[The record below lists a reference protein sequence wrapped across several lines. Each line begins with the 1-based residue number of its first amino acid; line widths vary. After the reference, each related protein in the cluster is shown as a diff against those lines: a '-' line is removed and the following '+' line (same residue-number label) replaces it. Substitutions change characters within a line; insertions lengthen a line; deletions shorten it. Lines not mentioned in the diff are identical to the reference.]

1 MTKEEIA
8 LQLTITA
15 LQANKISLWYSTL
28 AEASNSKMSQESYE
42 EVVNTINAKKIVEFY
57 KNVLQELD

>member
-28 AEASNSKMSQESYE
+28 AEASNSKISQESYE
-42 EVVNTINAKKIVEFY
+42 EVVNTVNAKKIVEFY
-57 KNVLQELD
+57 KTVLQELD